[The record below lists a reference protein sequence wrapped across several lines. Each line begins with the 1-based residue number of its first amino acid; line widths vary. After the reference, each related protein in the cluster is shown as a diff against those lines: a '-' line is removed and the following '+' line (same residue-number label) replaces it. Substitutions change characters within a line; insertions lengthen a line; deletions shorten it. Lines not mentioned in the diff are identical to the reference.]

1 MKIFGFD
8 DYQVLNESFKSG
20 KLRNIIQQH
29 GMPKYEQDR
38 MFLHDLQD
46 DEILGVMDF
55 DEWFD
60 FHRDNKNCYHIVLED
75 GKYLVLGNIDTLKY
89 YADDV
94 DFQKEFKKR
103 RDERHPGNELNDV
116 PSYKRKTAIEDESTK
131 RFREKKNELENK
143 RRRIRK
149 KTIELGHKRNLKVF
163 KANLGD
169 NIGKLAE
176 TIRDA
181 FESNI
186 NDEITDIISEYKDNV
201 QTSDISNDFDVK
213 FLEDT
218 YTIDYIYDLSIS
230 DGYTKHGVTY
240 YDVSISPK
248 TVSICDDK
256 LGDEFDATELF
267 DDPSALLADYDIDDV
282 EGEISDYYDYYG
294 VSRGDFF

>member
-29 GMPKYEQDR
+29 GMPKYKLDR
-38 MFLHDLQD
+38 KFLYDLQD

-55 DEWFD
+55 DEWYD
-60 FHRDNKNCYHIVLED
+60 FHRDNKSSYHIVLED

-89 YADDV
+89 YADDE

-116 PSYKRKTAIEDESTK
+116 PSYKRKEALEDETTK
-131 RFREKKNELENK
+131 HFREKKNELE
-143 RRRIRK
+143 
-149 KTIELGHKRNLKVF
+149 HKRNLEAF

-169 NIGKLAE
+169 NLGKLAE
-176 TIRDA
+176 TIRET

-186 NDEITDIISEYKDNV
+186 EDKISDLVSEYKDSV
-201 QTSDISNDFDVK
+201 STKISDDFDVE
-213 FLEDT
+213 FIGVTYNIGYD
-218 YTIDYIYDLSIS
+218 YTINIS
-230 DGYTKHGVTY
+230 DGYTKYGATY
-240 YDVSISPK
+240 YDVTISPK
-248 TVSICDDK
+248 TVSVYDDE
-256 LGDEFDATELF
+256 LGDAFDATELF
-267 DDPSALLADYDIDDV
+267 DDPSALLADYDVDDV

>member
-38 MFLHDLQD
+38 KFLYDLQD

-55 DEWFD
+55 DEWYD
-60 FHRDNKNCYHIVLED
+60 FHRDNKSSYHIALED

-89 YADDV
+89 YADDK
-94 DFQKEFKKR
+94 DFQREFKKR

-116 PSYKRKTAIEDESTK
+116 PAHERQKALEDEATK
-131 RFREKKNELENK
+131 HFREKKAELE
-143 RRRIRK
+143 
-149 KTIELGHKRNLKVF
+149 HKRNIETF

-169 NIGKLAE
+169 NLGKLAE
-176 TIRDA
+176 TIRET

-186 NDEITDIISEYKDNV
+186 NDEIADIISEYKDKV

-213 FLEDT
+213 FLEAT
-218 YTIDYIYDLSIS
+218 YTIGYIYDLSIS
-230 DGYTKHGVTY
+230 DGYTKNGTTY
-240 YDVSISPK
+240 YDVTISPK
-248 TVSICDDK
+248 TVNVYDDE
-256 LGDEFDATELF
+256 LGDTFNATELF

>member
-29 GMPKYEQDR
+29 GMPKYDLDR
-38 MFLHDLQD
+38 KFLYDLQD

-55 DEWFD
+55 DEWYD
-60 FHRDNKNCYHIVLED
+60 FHRDNKNSYHIELED

-89 YADDV
+89 YADDE

-116 PSYKRKTAIEDESTK
+116 PSYKRKEALEDETTK
-131 RFREKKNELENK
+131 HFREKKEELE
-143 RRRIRK
+143 
-149 KTIELGHKRNLKVF
+149 HKRNLEAF

-169 NIGKLAE
+169 NLGKLAE
-176 TIRDA
+176 TIRET

-186 NDEITDIISEYKDNV
+186 NDKISDLVSEYKDSV
-201 QTSDISNDFDVK
+201 STEISDDFDVE
-213 FLEDT
+213 FIGVTYNISYD
-218 YTIDYIYDLSIS
+218 YTINIS
-230 DGYTKHGVTY
+230 DGYTKYGATY
-240 YDVSISPK
+240 YDVTILPK
-248 TVSICDDK
+248 TVSVYDDE
-256 LGDEFDATELF
+256 LGDAFDATELF
-267 DDPSALLADYDIDDV
+267 DDPSALLADYDVDDV

>member
-38 MFLHDLQD
+38 KFLYDLQD

-55 DEWFD
+55 DEWYD
-60 FHRDNKNCYHIVLED
+60 FHRDNKSSYHIVLED

-89 YADDV
+89 YADDK
-94 DFQKEFKKR
+94 DFQREFKKR

-116 PSYKRKTAIEDESTK
+116 PAYERQKALEDEATK
-131 RFREKKNELENK
+131 HFREKKAELE
-143 RRRIRK
+143 
-149 KTIELGHKRNLKVF
+149 HKRNLETF

-169 NIGKLAE
+169 NLGKLAE
-176 TIRDA
+176 TIRET

-186 NDEITDIISEYKDNV
+186 NDEIADIISEYKDKV

-213 FLEDT
+213 FLEAT
-218 YTIDYIYDLSIS
+218 YTIGYIYDLSIS
-230 DGYTKHGVTY
+230 DGYTKNGTTY
-240 YDVSISPK
+240 YDVTISPK
-248 TVSICDDK
+248 TVNVYDDE
-256 LGDEFDATELF
+256 LGDTFDASELF
-267 DDPSALLADYDIDDV
+267 DDPSGLLADYDIDDV

>member
-29 GMPKYEQDR
+29 GMPKYDLDR
-38 MFLHDLQD
+38 KFLYDLQD

-55 DEWFD
+55 DEWYD
-60 FHRDNKNCYHIVLED
+60 FHKDNKSSYHIELED

-89 YADDV
+89 YADDE

-116 PSYKRKTAIEDESTK
+116 PSYKRKEALEDETTK
-131 RFREKKNELENK
+131 HFREKKEELE
-143 RRRIRK
+143 
-149 KTIELGHKRNLKVF
+149 HKRNLEAF

-169 NIGKLAE
+169 NLGKLAE
-176 TIRDA
+176 TIRET

-186 NDEITDIISEYKDNV
+186 NDKISDLVSEYKDSV
-201 QTSDISNDFDVK
+201 STEISDDFDVE
-213 FLEDT
+213 FIGVTYNIGYD
-218 YTIDYIYDLSIS
+218 YTINIS
-230 DGYTKHGVTY
+230 DGYTKYGATY
-240 YDVSISPK
+240 YDVTILPK
-248 TVSICDDK
+248 TVRVYDDE
-256 LGDEFDATELF
+256 LGDAFDATELF
-267 DDPSALLADYDIDDV
+267 DDPSALLADYDVDDV

>member
-29 GMPKYEQDR
+29 GMPKYKLDR
-38 MFLHDLQD
+38 KFLYDLQD

-55 DEWFD
+55 DEWYD
-60 FHRDNKNCYHIVLED
+60 FHKDNKSSYHIELED

-89 YADDV
+89 YADDE

-116 PSYKRKTAIEDESTK
+116 PSYKRKEAIEDETTK
-131 RFREKKNELENK
+131 HFREKKNELE
-143 RRRIRK
+143 
-149 KTIELGHKRNLKVF
+149 HKRNLEAF

-169 NIGKLAE
+169 NLGKLAE
-176 TIRDA
+176 TIRET

-186 NDEITDIISEYKDNV
+186 NDKISDLVSEYKDSV
-201 QTSDISNDFDVK
+201 STEISDDFDVE
-213 FLEDT
+213 FIGVTYNIGYD
-218 YTIDYIYDLSIS
+218 YTINIS
-230 DGYTKHGVTY
+230 DGYTKYGATY
-240 YDVSISPK
+240 YDVTISPK
-248 TVSICDDK
+248 TVEIYNDE
-256 LGDEFDATELF
+256 LGDTFDATELF
-267 DDPSALLADYDIDDV
+267 DDPSALLADYDVDDV

>member
-29 GMPKYEQDR
+29 GMPKYKLDR
-38 MFLHDLQD
+38 KFLYDLQD

-55 DEWFD
+55 DEWYD
-60 FHRDNKNCYHIVLED
+60 FHRDNKSSYHIVLED

-89 YADDV
+89 YADDE

-116 PSYKRKTAIEDESTK
+116 PSYKRKEALEDETTK
-131 RFREKKNELENK
+131 HFREKKNELEH
-143 RRRIRK
+143 K
-149 KTIELGHKRNLKVF
+149 KNLEEF

-169 NIGKLAE
+169 NLGKLAE
-176 TIRDA
+176 TIRET

-186 NDEITDIISEYKDNV
+186 NDKISDLVSEYKDSV
-201 QTSDISNDFDVK
+201 STKISDDFDVE
-213 FLEDT
+213 FIGVTYNIGYD
-218 YTIDYIYDLSIS
+218 YTINIS
-230 DGYTKHGVTY
+230 DGYTKYGATY
-240 YDVSISPK
+240 YDVTISPK
-248 TVSICDDK
+248 TVSVYDDE
-256 LGDEFDATELF
+256 LGDAFDATELF
-267 DDPSALLADYDIDDV
+267 DDPSALLADYDVDDV

-294 VSRGDFF
+294 VSRGDFL

>member
-38 MFLHDLQD
+38 KFLYDLQD

-55 DEWFD
+55 DEWYD
-60 FHRDNKNCYHIVLED
+60 FHRDNKSSYHIELED

-89 YADDV
+89 YADDE

-116 PSYKRKTAIEDESTK
+116 PPYKRKEALEDETTK
-131 RFREKKNELENK
+131 HFREKKNELE
-143 RRRIRK
+143 
-149 KTIELGHKRNLKVF
+149 HKRNLEAF

-169 NIGKLAE
+169 NLGKLAE
-176 TIRDA
+176 TIRET

-186 NDEITDIISEYKDNV
+186 EDKISDLVSEYKDSV
-201 QTSDISNDFDVK
+201 STEISDDFDVE
-213 FLEDT
+213 FIGVTYNIGYD
-218 YTIDYIYDLSIS
+218 YTINIS
-230 DGYTKHGVTY
+230 DGYTKYGATY
-240 YDVSISPK
+240 YDVTISPK
-248 TVSICDDK
+248 TVSVYDDE
-256 LGDEFDATELF
+256 LGDAFNATELF
-267 DDPSALLADYDIDDV
+267 DDPSTLLADYDVDDV

>member
-29 GMPKYEQDR
+29 GMPKYKLDR
-38 MFLHDLQD
+38 KFLYDLQD

-55 DEWFD
+55 DEWYD
-60 FHRDNKNCYHIVLED
+60 FHKDNKSSYHIVLED

-89 YADDV
+89 YADDE

-116 PSYKRKTAIEDESTK
+116 PSYKRKEALEDETTK
-131 RFREKKNELENK
+131 HFREKKNELE
-143 RRRIRK
+143 
-149 KTIELGHKRNLKVF
+149 HKRNLEAF

-169 NIGKLAE
+169 NLGKLAE
-176 TIRDA
+176 TIRET

-186 NDEITDIISEYKDNV
+186 NDKISDLVSEYKDSV
-201 QTSDISNDFDVK
+201 STKISDDFDVE
-213 FLEDT
+213 FIGVTYNIGYD
-218 YTIDYIYDLSIS
+218 YTINIS
-230 DGYTKHGVTY
+230 DGYTKYGATY
-240 YDVSISPK
+240 YDVTILPK
-248 TVSICDDK
+248 TVSVYDDE
-256 LGDEFDATELF
+256 LGDAFNATELF
-267 DDPSALLADYDIDDV
+267 DDPSALLADYDVDDV